1 LVVGLFR
8 FCVVDTRWH
17 ICCVFIRN
25 MRLFSGLSFVSFVA
39 LSNCAAPEDLGA
51 IESNWEAD
59 SVIDERGSTHL
70 FVVQNAIQILA
81 KEADTS
87 EARQLLVQLEEPE
100 CAFQWKLG
108 LHDAD
113 FRSTYNGGRSDI
125 TVASTIF
132 DIMRERPTWETHF
145 YNPETGLNY
154 KGNIRTA
161 LSETM
166 KELSSIKNIAGSKPE
181 RFDACY
187 SLGLALHYFTD
198 ITQPMHAANFTALSH
213 PLKLHSNLEA
223 RAMKIQSSY
232 IATTWS
238 KKPRTEVG
246 DAFVSDF
253 FKQTAHESKAKF
265 AATHAAVMDAY
276 DRAHGF
282 DEAKCATR
290 DRLPL
295 FDVCACWKGDSA
307 VDASIGDSLRFAQ
320 DRTAQFLAVLAAQ
333 VKTP

>member
-1 LVVGLFR
+1 MSIATTCGMRILRGLALLLVLSLAN
-8 FCVVDTRWH
+8 CVARNDADTVD
-17 ICCVFIRN
+17 
-25 MRLFSGLSFVSFVA
+25 
-39 LSNCAAPEDLGA
+39 
-51 IESNWEAD
+51 SNWEAD

-70 FVVQNAIQILA
+70 FVVQNAIKILA
-81 KEADTS
+81 HEADS
-87 EARQLLVQLEEPE
+87 PEARQLLVQLEEPE

-113 FRSTYNGGRSDI
+113 FRATFNGGRTDI

-154 KGNIRTA
+154 KGNTRTA

-166 KELSSIKNIAGSKPE
+166 KELSSVKNIAGSKPE

-223 RAMKIQSSY
+223 RAIKIQSSY

-238 KKPRTEVG
+238 KKPRTESG
-246 DAFVSDF
+246 DEFVSDF

-265 AATHAAVMDAY
+265 QETHAAVMDAY
-276 DRAHGF
+276 DRSHGSN
-282 DEAKCATR
+282 ETKCATR

-295 FDVCACWKGDSA
+295 FDVCACWQGDAA

-320 DRTAQFLAVLAAQ
+320 VRTAQFLAVLAAQ
-333 VKTP
+333 VKLL